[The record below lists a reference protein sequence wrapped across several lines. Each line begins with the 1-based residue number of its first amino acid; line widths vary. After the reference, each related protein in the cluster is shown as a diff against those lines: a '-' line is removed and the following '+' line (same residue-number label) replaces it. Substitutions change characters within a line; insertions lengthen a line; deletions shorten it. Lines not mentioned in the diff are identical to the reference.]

1 MSTIRVSD
9 DYKVLVG
16 LFKKLTGKKALWQV
30 FNDCIEM
37 IAISIQ
43 NAFLHGSKFRE
54 NENRYGEIAKQY
66 SKDEQKIISQIYS
79 EIINLLE
86 KNPFS
91 DLLGDLY
98 MQLNMGSDALG
109 QMFTPYNISLL
120 SAEITFDEDTAKS
133 EIENQGY
140 IKVLEPSAGGG
151 ANVIAFCEVLK
162 NRGYN
167 YQTQCIVVCQE
178 LSRLTAIMCYIVLS
192 LIGCAAV
199 IKVGDSLCNP
209 YTNYMDECKNGSELW
224 VTPLFCINDCIAKV

>member
-140 IKVLEPSAGGG
+140 IKVLEPSAARVGNAEGTSSAQAEAG
-151 ANVIAFCEVLK
+151 IILAVVL
-162 NRGYN
+162 
-167 YQTQCIVVCQE
+167 
-178 LSRLTAIMCYIVLS
+178 
-192 LIGCAAV
+192 
-199 IKVGDSLCNP
+199 
-209 YTNYMDECKNGSELW
+209 
-224 VTPLFCINDCIAKV
+224 